1 MTTLA
6 KRLDQWNS
14 DTNSLLMLAGVQSR
28 VVDQLEKTGLL
39 RRIGRENVFMEGEV
53 VGQSVLAAWETAEKW
68 VADAIQQYEA

>member
-14 DTNSLLMLAGVQSR
+14 DTNSLLMLAGVQPR

-39 RRIGRENVFMEGEV
+39 RRIGRENVFMEEEV
-53 VGQSVLAAWETAEKW
+53 VGQSVLAAWETVEKW
-68 VADAIQQYEA
+68 VANAIQQYEA